1 MFDITCKSRDL
12 RELGRIAA
20 AALPTASLHIVTSDG
35 PSWSDIAEWYD
46 ELLVSGS
53 GPHETALRSLTEL
66 MPDVEGLEVLDVA
79 CGQGI
84 ASRHL
89 AHLGAIVTAI
99 DSSEKMI
106 ELAEEHGTPS
116 GGEIKYLVD
125 DAQFLSQLKD
135 SSFDGAICQLGL
147 MDIEDLGGTLMA
159 INRVLRPHS
168 WFVFV
173 ISHPCFLVPDATKA
187 ETPAG
192 LGLTVTGY
200 FNERFWRSTN
210 PQGVRRAGN
219 YHRMLSTYINALS
232 EASFRIE
239 IAGEP
244 LPTPLLSKQQ
254 PVYSNLPIFFAARA
268 RSMAG

>member
-1 MFDITCKSRDL
+1 MQD
-12 RELGRIAA
+12 
-20 AALPTASLHIVTSDG
+20 VTNDG

-46 ELLVSGS
+46 ELLISGS

-66 MPDVEGLEVLDVA
+66 LPGVEASEVLDVA

-89 AHLGAIVTAI
+89 AGLGAIVTAI
-99 DSSEKMI
+99 DSSEAMI

-116 GGEIKYLVD
+116 GTEIRYLVD
-125 DAQFLSQLKD
+125 DAQSLSHLDD
-135 SSFDGAICQLGL
+135 SSFDGAVCQLGL
-147 MDIEDLGGTLMA
+147 MDIGNLDGTLMA
-159 INRVLRPHS
+159 VKRVLRPNG

-173 ISHPCFLVPDATKA
+173 LSHPCFLVPGASRA
-187 ETPAG
+187 ETPTG

-210 PQGVRRAGN
+210 PHGVRRAGN

-239 IAGEP
+239 IADEA
-244 LPTPLLSKQQ
+244 LPTPLLSEQQ

-268 RSMAG
+268 RLIAE

>member
-1 MFDITCKSRDL
+1 M
-12 RELGRIAA
+12 
-20 AALPTASLHIVTSDG
+20 TSDG

-66 MPDVEGLEVLDVA
+66 LPDVEASEVLDVA

-89 AHLGAIVTAI
+89 AGLGAIVTAI
-99 DSSEKMI
+99 DSSEAMI

-116 GGEIKYLVD
+116 GTEIRYLVD
-125 DAQFLSQLKD
+125 DAQSLSRLDD
-135 SSFDGAICQLGL
+135 SSFDGAVCQLGL
-147 MDIEDLGGTLMA
+147 MDIGDLDGTLMA
-159 INRVLRPHS
+159 VKRVLRPNG

-173 ISHPCFLVPDATKA
+173 VSHPCFLVPGASRA

-210 PQGVRRAGN
+210 PHGVRRAGN

-239 IAGEP
+239 IADEA
-244 LPTPLLSKQQ
+244 LPTPLLSEQQ
-254 PVYSNLPIFFAARA
+254 PVYSKLPIFFAARA
-268 RSMAG
+268 RLIAE